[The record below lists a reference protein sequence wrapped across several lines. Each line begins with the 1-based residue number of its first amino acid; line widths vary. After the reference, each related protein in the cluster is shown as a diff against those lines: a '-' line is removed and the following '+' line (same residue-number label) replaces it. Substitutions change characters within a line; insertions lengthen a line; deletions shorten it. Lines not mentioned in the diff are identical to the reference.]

1 MKITKDNNE
10 AIYIFSW
17 NGGEIIEQHTE
28 QSFLDKYNKN
38 NNPELYN
45 QMEFIYQ
52 NKLLCF
58 KIYKMDIL
66 EFFEN
71 DFLANEDCCKV
82 DNMFIVRL

>member
-28 QSFLDKYNKN
+28 QSFLDKYNKD

-45 QMEFIYQ
+45 QMEFIHTSYYA
-52 NKLLCF
+52 

-66 EFFEN
+66 EFFEDN
-71 DFLANEDCCKV
+71 FLANEDCCKV